1 MALCSS
7 VEMTNGMF
15 KRCRHIRK
23 HTQTHTYTRT
33 HDTSAAHM
41 HKAIQ
46 TTSREKGW
54 FTNRSKVDKDSVSQ
68 LFILWG
74 RLYCFFWEQ
83 KKKRKQNNSEDH
95 RKTSGSKWVNWKR
108 RGHASRWHGDSH
120 ALNTFGNRSYNLWA
134 PRLPLEQP
142 PLILL
147 CEFVKINRVF
157 LFCKCCRPVK
167 CASFV
172 DPLFVDFAVLL
183 QCSAPQL
190 GSPVRNTT
198 TPTQQPT
205 PLSPGS

>member
-83 KKKRKQNNSEDH
+83 KKKRKQLVNS
-95 RKTSGSKWVNWKR
+95 KQNMV
-108 RGHASRWHGDSH
+108 
-120 ALNTFGNRSYNLWA
+120 
-134 PRLPLEQP
+134 
-142 PLILL
+142 
-147 CEFVKINRVF
+147 
-157 LFCKCCRPVK
+157 
-167 CASFV
+167 
-172 DPLFVDFAVLL
+172 
-183 QCSAPQL
+183 
-190 GSPVRNTT
+190 
-198 TPTQQPT
+198 
-205 PLSPGS
+205 